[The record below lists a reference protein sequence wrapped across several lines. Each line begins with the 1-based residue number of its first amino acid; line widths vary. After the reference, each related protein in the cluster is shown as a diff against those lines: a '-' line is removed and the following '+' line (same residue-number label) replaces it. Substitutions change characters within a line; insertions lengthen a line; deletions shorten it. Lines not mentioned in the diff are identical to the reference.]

1 MYALPHELLKE
12 KLKILK
18 NLRFNY
24 KRILVLILLSRN
36 ENLTIGLENSNKSPT
51 GLSIETHILLSD
63 FVDLYKKKWE
73 GKHWEK
79 YRNFT

>member
-18 NLRFNY
+18 NLRFNC

-51 GLSIETHILLSD
+51 GLSIETHILLD
-63 FVDLYKKKWE
+63 CMDLCKKKKKMGRE
-73 GKHWEK
+73 TLGKIP
-79 YRNFT
+79 